1 MTTLNPFQKTIAI
14 LLFISCMLLQSQQAR
29 TQELTPDSL
38 LKLYTASGISCT
50 EFTGNQY
57 CVTMNAEA
65 SIDPENPNVT
75 YFWEFKEDTLYGF
88 EVRKCF
94 DTPGYH
100 KVWLNS
106 KDTIA
111 KNINVHDTMLTFNFP
126 PKPAIYITGDLINS
140 SSITFENNLYSYT
153 NKKKIYLW
161 VLGDGTVKVGPE
173 VIHVY
178 RQIGK
183 MEIKLIIFNPMGP
196 SYTVEKCLSK
206 TIEIMPNR

>member
-1 MTTLNPFQKTIAI
+1 
-14 LLFISCMLLQSQQAR
+14 MLLIFSGMIFHHTLAQA
-29 TQELTPDSL
+29 QELTPDSL
-38 LKLYTASGISCT
+38 FSIYTASGKSCS
-50 EFTGNQY
+50 EFTANQY
-57 CVTMNAEA
+57 CVTMNAAA

-94 DTPGYH
+94 ETPGYH

-106 KDTIA
+106 KDTIS

-126 PKPAIYITGDLINS
+126 PKPEMNIKGDLINS
-140 SSITFENNLYSYT
+140 SSITFENNLYSYS

-161 VLGDGTVKVGPE
+161 VMGDGTLKVGPE

-178 RQIGK
+178 RQIGQ
-183 MEIKLIIFNPMGP
+183 METKLIIFNPMGP
-196 SYTVEKCLSK
+196 SYQVERCLTK
-206 TIEIMPNR
+206 TIEIKPNR